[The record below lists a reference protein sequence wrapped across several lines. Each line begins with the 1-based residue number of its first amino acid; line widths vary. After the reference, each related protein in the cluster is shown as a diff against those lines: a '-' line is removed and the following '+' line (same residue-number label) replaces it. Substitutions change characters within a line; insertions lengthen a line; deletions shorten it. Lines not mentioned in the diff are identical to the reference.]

1 MKQIAFGA
9 LRFDRSSIPSD
20 LTDIGKWPAADDS
33 ALSDEG
39 RDLLKRRIR
48 AMTLFLDGHTPLR
61 EISRETGVGFN
72 DLYRIF
78 ERCIT
83 QHEDGRIFGCR
94 VLIPYQHTRSYDRR
108 SPVKPFRDGIASNA
122 SGAFSQLLQRYPD
135 IARWIERKVAERS
148 RKHAE
153 LTEVH
158 RHLWRLHGGFLA
170 QCRQAGIQA
179 HEYPFNQKYLGE
191 RSLASYARM
200 LANRNF
206 DAAARAAGAQQIG
219 HRWSDD
225 PAAIRKPAT
234 RPFEAVEFDGHKID
248 VRLTLRIDDPF
259 GFETLL
265 VLHRIWILLLL
276 DVASRAVIGFTLALG
291 REYNKDDIAAALQA
305 SLMPHVVRASKIP
318 ALTVR
323 PGGGFPSE
331 TIPATAWACWD
342 TFRFD
347 AAKAHFAKA
356 TLERLTQVVGCTT
369 DNGPLGQKNER
380 ALIERFFDQIASHF
394 AHRLPATTG
403 SDPRK
408 VERVLNDVGEK
419 TSLMMTL
426 DELEDVIDVVLAD
439 YNGEP
444 HGGLGGRTPLEAM
457 QFLLAKEDALLR
469 TLPVA
474 RRSALC
480 LLQEARVVTIRG
492 NVIRGDRPHINFEH
506 VRYDNRVLS
515 GIAGLIGKQLRI
527 YFNVKDI
534 RHLHAF
540 HVDGSELGVLTAAR
554 PWCFTP
560 HSLRVRQEI
569 FSLIHQRKLAVREGS
584 DPVGAWFA
592 YKKEQARSHTRDAN
606 DLARMLTDRAKSHQG
621 PPSPDI
627 AHPAAAAKGEAPVA
641 ETPARKTLGAPWL
654 TQIFTFG

>member
-1 MKQIAFGA
+1 MKPIAFGA
-9 LRFDRSSIPSD
+9 LRFDRHSIPSD
-20 LTDIGKWPAADDS
+20 LIDIGQWPRADDS
-33 ALSDEG
+33 ALSDER

-48 AMTLFLDGHTPLR
+48 AMTLFVDGQTPLR

-72 DLYRIF
+72 DLYRVF
-78 ERCIT
+78 ERCIAP
-83 QHEDGRIFGCR
+83 HGDGRIFGCR
-94 VLIPYQHTRSYDRR
+94 ALIPYQHTRSYDRP
-108 SPVKPFRDGIASNA
+108 SPVKPSREGVPSNA
-122 SGAFSQLLQRYPD
+122 SGAFAQLLQRYPD
-135 IARWIERKVAERS
+135 IARWIERKVAQRS
-148 RKHAE
+148 KKHAD

-191 RSLASYARM
+191 RSLASYVRA
-200 LANRNF
+200 LSNRNF
-206 DAAARAAGAQQIG
+206 DAAARAAGARQIG

-225 PAAIRKPAT
+225 PEEVRKPAT
-234 RPFEAVEFDGHKID
+234 RPYEAVEFDGHKID
-248 VRLTLRIDDPF
+248 VCLTLRIDDPF

-265 VLHRIWILLLL
+265 VLHRIWILLVL
-276 DVASRAVIGFTLALG
+276 DVATRAVIGYSLALG
-291 REYNKDDIAAALQA
+291 REYNKDDVAVALQA
-305 SLMPHVVRASKIP
+305 SLMPHTARASKIP
-318 ALTVR
+318 ALSVR

-331 TIPATAWACWD
+331 MIPATAWACWG

-347 AAKAHFAKA
+347 AAKAHFANA
-356 TLERLTQVVGCTT
+356 TLERLTHVVGCTT

-403 SDPRK
+403 SDPRA
-408 VERVLNDVGEK
+408 VERLLNDVGEQ

-426 DELEDVIDVVLAD
+426 DEIEDVIDVLLAD

-457 QFLLAKEDALLR
+457 QFQLAKEDGLLR

-474 RRSALC
+474 RRSTLC

-492 NVIRGDRPHINFEH
+492 NVSRGERPHINFEH
-506 VRYDNRVLS
+506 VRYDSRVLS

-534 RHLHAF
+534 RHVHAF
-540 HVDGSELGVLTAAR
+540 HIDGSELGVLTAAR

-569 FSLIHQRKLAVREGS
+569 FSLIHRRKLAVREGS

-621 PPSPDI
+621 LLAPDVEG
-627 AHPAAAAKGEAPVA
+627 AAAVASGAPVA
-641 ETPARKTLGAPWL
+641 EPQVKKTPPSPWL